1 MAVCAC
7 SMGMLKLLPPLSTT
21 ATVSAT
27 LSSQVGDQLF
37 FPSHPFFLEGWMV
50 QNMPVLETA
59 HILN

>member
-37 FPSHPFFLEGWMV
+37 FPSHPFFSGRMDGAKHASV
-50 QNMPVLETA
+50 GNSPYS
-59 HILN
+59 